1 MRMKFL
7 ILGTFLTLRET
18 VNVDTYNGMEGVDIQ
33 GADIIIMVGGTLPQS
48 IRIIPSLTLSDKVLA
63 NYNLI

>member
-1 MRMKFL
+1 MKFL

-18 VNVDTYNGMEGVDIQ
+18 VNVDTYNGMEGVDKQ
-33 GADIIIMVGGTLPQS
+33 GADIIIMVGGTLAQS

>member
-1 MRMKFL
+1 MCMKFL

-18 VNVDTYNGMEGVDIQ
+18 VNVDTYNGMEGVDKQ
-33 GADIIIMVGGTLPQS
+33 GADIIIMVGGTLAQS